1 MPSTSSHSIRGN
13 RAKSKQNNTLS
24 KRQRQCLQL
33 TAAGFTASAIARQLH
48 ISERMVRKHLH
59 CARQKLCAS
68 STVEAVY
75 LATRAN
81 LLD

>member
-1 MPSTSSHSIRGN
+1 MTSTSSHSIKEK
-13 RAKSKQNNTLS
+13 RAQRKQNHPLS